1 MKINILFLLLITA
14 CSTTNSTTDLE
25 SLKTEVMQAEKEFND
40 VAEEEGIAK
49 AFAAFAAENA
59 VIQRRGELIKG
70 QAAISSWYENNSN
83 PDATLSWEPD
93 FIDVSQSG
101 DLAYTYGKFE
111 FSYPDSTGTKITSSG
126 TFHSVWK
133 RQADGSW
140 KFVWD

>member
-70 QAAISSWYENNSN
+70 QAAIASWYENNSN